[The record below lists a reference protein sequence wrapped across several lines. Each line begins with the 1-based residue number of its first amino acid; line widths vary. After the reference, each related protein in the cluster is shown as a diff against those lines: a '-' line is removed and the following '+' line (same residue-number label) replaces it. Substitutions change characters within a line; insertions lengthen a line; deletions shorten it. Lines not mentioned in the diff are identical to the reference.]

1 MILLDKMKR
10 NIGVKFNADE
20 AEVIVWAPNTDTVTL
35 IIDAEPTPISMHEA
49 EYGYWKINTA
59 QLKEGDRY
67 KFQLDDGQ
75 SYPDPASISQPEGVH
90 KSSEAIDLNTFLWTD
105 SNWNN
110 QPLSSYIFYELH
122 VGTFSPEG
130 TFKGIEEKLAYLKEL
145 GITAIEIMPVAQFPG
160 ERNWGYD
167 GVFPF
172 AVQHSYGGAEGLQS
186 LVNACHLAGL
196 AVVLDVVYNH
206 LGPEGN
212 YLEKYGPYFTNKY
225 ATPWGTAINF
235 DDAWS
240 DGVRHYFIKNVLMW
254 FRDFHIDALR
264 LDAVHAIKDFSPKHI
279 LQEIKERVD
288 ELMSMTG
295 KTHYLIAE
303 LDLNDNRYINKIEEH
318 GYGMDAQWV
327 DEFHHAL
334 RVTATNEHTGY
345 YQDFNG
351 IQHLAKSYTDAYV
364 YDGMYSPH
372 RKKTFGVK
380 ATENTGEQFVVFSQN
395 HDQVGNRML
404 GERTS
409 QLLSIEMQKLMAG
422 AVLVSPYLPFFF
434 MGEEYGE
441 ANPFLYFVNHSD
453 ADLARAVTEGRKREF
468 AEFHRAEDAPD
479 PNAESTFLQSKL
491 QWNTIHQLPQKQIF
505 DYYKAFISLRKSEP
519 VLQVLNRNHV
529 NVSVQEDQQL
539 LVLERSEGDATIL
552 CLLNF
557 SNKIQSYSVVTGNK
571 EWHKILDSAATQWN
585 GPGELAPTII
595 KKGTIVLQA
604 ESIVLYKN

>member
-1 MILLDKMKR
+1 MLDILKR
-10 NIGVKFNADE
+10 NVGVQFYADE
-20 AEVIVWAPNTDTVTL
+20 AEVIVWAPNTDNVTL
-35 IIDAEPTPISMHEA
+35 VIDGAATPVPMHDA
-49 EYGYWKINTA
+49 GYGYWKINTA
-59 QLKEGDRY
+59 QLKKGDQY
-67 KFQLDDGQ
+67 KFQFDGGKPF
-75 SYPDPASISQPEGVH
+75 PDPASISQPEGVH
-90 KSSEAIDLNTFLWTD
+90 KSSEAIDITSYPWTD
-105 SNWNN
+105 LHWNN
-110 QPLSSYIFYELH
+110 QPLSTYIFYELH

-130 TFKGIEEKLAYLKEL
+130 TFAGIQQRLAYLKEL

-172 AVQHSYGGAEGLQS
+172 AVQHSYGGAEGLQN
-186 LVNACHLAGL
+186 LVNACHQAGL

-225 ATPWGTAINF
+225 ATPWGAAINF

-240 DGVRHYFIKNVLMW
+240 DGVRHFFIENVLMW
-254 FRDFHIDALR
+254 FRDFHVDALR

-279 LQEIKERVD
+279 LQEIKESVN
-288 ELMSMTG
+288 ELMSITG

-303 LDLNDNRYINKIEEH
+303 LDLNDTRYINTIEQH
-318 GYGMDAQWV
+318 GFGMDAQWA

-334 RVTATNEHTGY
+334 RVAATNERTGY

-372 RKKTFGVK
+372 RKKIFGVK
-380 ATENTGEQFVVFSQN
+380 ATENKGEQFVVFSQN

-404 GERTS
+404 GDRTS
-409 QLLSIEMQKLMAG
+409 QLVSIEMQKLMAG

-468 AEFHRAEDAPD
+468 AEFHPAEDAPD
-479 PNAESTFLQSKL
+479 PNAESTFLKSKL
-491 QWNTIHQLPQKQIF
+491 QWNTIHQLPQQQIF

-519 VLQVLNRNHV
+519 ALHVLNRSHV
-529 NVSVQEDQQL
+529 KVSVVEEKQL
-539 LVLERSEGDATIL
+539 LVLERKEDDATIL

-557 SNKIQSYSVVTGNK
+557 SKTIKSHSVNTSNK

-585 GPGELAPTII
+585 GPGELAPEFI
-595 KKGTIVLQA
+595 KNGTIELQP
-604 ESIVLYKN
+604 ESIVLYKS